1 MGWILIMVALAQLD
15 AAQPAIAVRVDGG
28 AGLEALGPAVVKI
41 PDAYDASVWALQ
53 DLLLLPAH
61 ERPLTFY
68 VWGGPEQTI
77 RTAKI
82 NSLAVNSSLS
92 HSSVVQFP
100 ALTADGRLFRWN
112 LRQLCPKHDDLQR
125 AIGVMNFLALNEPYW
140 HLNLEGLGRKPVT
153 IAPFLWIDGKTYTS
167 TITVPSPTTA
177 DSYSVLIRETGL
189 LAPLLHHGDFLRRLS
204 STVEDEGGVYYH
216 AIGFKRHRK
225 SLSQSEIFA
234 NVGLDAALSR
244 KVEGDDRV
252 GIVRSGVTGDPR
264 AVEAIQGAVGSA
276 RITYDLNDGKTRGN
290 VRQHP
295 LYNLLGIVDKA
306 DGKEIIID
314 RSNGLFAYL
323 LTDGKGNLIDLAPQ
337 TLVTDH
343 RVPEPHNANLFPP
356 LSCVRCHATSG
367 GVKDCPNDVPVLLSR
382 AGGVDAF
389 DDLRAKSPTEAVDR
403 LAGLYGGNFD
413 RRLTDTRIRFGDAVF
428 AATRGL
434 TAEEAGKEWAKQY
447 GDYTYELFDARRQ
460 LLYLG
465 YSARSPQ
472 AAVKLA
478 RKLLEPDKAD
488 SFLPTGQPFATDDPL
503 IHAPSAGPRPI
514 SIPLYDMERTFA
526 EQFRRARAR
535 GVVNGLQEQ
544 RLEIA
549 P

>member
-1 MGWILIMVALAQLD
+1 MYGLLLTMVALAQID
-15 AAQPAIAVRVDGG
+15 AAQPAGTVR
-28 AGLEALGPAVVKI
+28 EPAVVKI
-41 PDAYDASVWALQ
+41 PDAADASVWALQ

-68 VWGGPEQTI
+68 VWGGPAQTI

-82 NSLAVNSSLS
+82 NSLAVNSGMS
-92 HSSVVQFP
+92 HSSTLQFP
-100 ALTADGRLFRWN
+100 ALTADGRLFRYN

-125 AIGVMNFLALNEPYW
+125 AVGVMNFLALNEPYW
-140 HLNLEGLGRKPVT
+140 HLNLEGLGRPPVT

-167 TITVPSPTTA
+167 TITIPSPTTA
-177 DSYSVLIRETGL
+177 ESYSVLIRETGL

-204 STVEDEGGVYYH
+204 STIEAEGGVYYH

-234 NVGLDAALSR
+234 TVGLDSALSR
-244 KVEGDDRV
+244 RVEGDDRV

-276 RITYDLNDGKTRGN
+276 RVTYDLNDGKTRGN
-290 VRQHP
+290 VRVHP
-295 LYNLLGIVDKA
+295 LYNLLGIVEKA

-323 LTDGKGNLIDLAPQ
+323 LTDGAGKLVDVAPQ
-337 TLVTDH
+337 ALVTDH

-356 LSCVRCHATSG
+356 LSCVRCHASTG
-367 GVKDCPNDVPVLLSR
+367 GVKNCPNDVPVLLSR
-382 AGGVDAF
+382 AGGVDVF
-389 DDLRAKSPTEAVDR
+389 DDLRARSPGEAIDR
-403 LAGLYGGNFD
+403 LSGLYGGNFD
-413 RRLTDTRIRFGDAVF
+413 KRLTDTRIRFGDAVF

-434 TAEEAGKEWAKQY
+434 TAQEAADEWAKQY
-447 GDYTYELFDARRQ
+447 GEYTYDLIDAQQQ
-460 LLYLG
+460 LLELG
-465 YSARSPQ
+465 YKARSPQ
-472 AAVKLA
+472 AAVKML
-478 RKLLEPDKAD
+478 RVLLEPDKAD
-488 SFLPTGQPFATDDPL
+488 SLLPSGLPFATDDPL

-514 SIPLYDMERTFA
+514 PIPRYDFERTFA

-535 GVVNGLQEQ
+535 GVKVGLERE
-544 RLEIA
+544 RLEVA